1 MGTRQERRK
10 ANILTVI
17 FLLLLSAVLLPF
29 GIILLNSFKS
39 LLEIAQNILG
49 LPDQWGVDN
58 YLRAWD
64 ILEYP
69 HSFFNT
75 LVVTLLG
82 NADYLRNDDGI
93 LAGAA
98 PEPAEPGVVPSVSGG
113 HGHSL

>member
-1 MGTRQERRK
+1 MGTRRERRK
-10 ANILTVI
+10 ANVLTVI
-17 FLLLLSAVLLPF
+17 FLLLLAVVLLPF

-49 LPDQWGVDN
+49 MPDQWGVDN

-64 ILEYP
+64 ILEFP

-82 NADYLRNDDGI
+82 NAGLIIFGTMTGYW
-93 LAGAA
+93 LARHRIRLNRA
-98 PEPAEPGVVPSVSGG
+98 
-113 HGHSL
+113 L